1 MRVKVYESSLRL
13 IEDASEILF
22 RTTHETHGPLGVA
35 TGSTFEPIYKHFLAN
50 YEMPKDKTFVAL
62 DEYFRLEEN
71 HPSSFRQT
79 LLRQL
84 VIPAGLE
91 PENLI
96 MPPNTDNQILI
107 DQFES
112 MLQEIGPI
120 ELQLLGIGSN
130 GHIAFNEPGSERE
143 SRTRKVKLSKETIA
157 ANSKHFEGQV
167 PGYAI
172 TQGVQTIWQSKKI
185 LLVATGREKAK
196 AIASLFGKTLTPASY
211 IADHPNLEI
220 MVDSEAGA
228 LIPDDLKNKTV

>member
-1 MRVKVYESSLRL
+1 MRVTVYQSSLRL
-13 IEDASEILF
+13 IEDVCEILF
-22 RTTHETHGPLGVA
+22 RTTQATHGPLGVA

-50 YEMPKDKTFVAL
+50 YEMPKYKTLVAL
-62 DEYFRLEEN
+62 DEYLGLEEN

-96 MPPNTDNQILI
+96 TPPDTDNQILL

-112 MLQEIGPI
+112 MLREIGPI

-130 GHIAFNEPGSERE
+130 GHIAFNEPGSDRG
-143 SRTRKVKLSKETIA
+143 SRTRMVRLSKETIA

-172 TQGVQTIWQSKKI
+172 TQGLQTIWQSKKI
-185 LLVATGREKAK
+185 LLVATERAK
-196 AIASLFGKTLTPASY
+196 AQAIGSMFGETLTPASY

-220 MVDSEAGA
+220 MVDSEAGS
-228 LIPDDLKNKTV
+228 LIPDDLKDKTV